1 MPKTELARAIERWL
15 ADPESDVGYAE
26 FLDGRWAVR
35 MSQTVRDAT
44 TVWWTEGEK
53 TLRAEAYVLPAP
65 PARLDAVYRLCL
77 KRNADRHRA
86 WFALDSE
93 DAVVIRAR
101 VPNGE
106 VDAHVLDAVL
116 GEIYLLVETT
126 FPQLAKLAFERE
138 KTV

>member
-1 MPKTELARAIERWL
+1 
-15 ADPESDVGYAE
+15 
-26 FLDGRWAVR
+26 

-106 VDAHVLDAVL
+106 VDADVLDAVL